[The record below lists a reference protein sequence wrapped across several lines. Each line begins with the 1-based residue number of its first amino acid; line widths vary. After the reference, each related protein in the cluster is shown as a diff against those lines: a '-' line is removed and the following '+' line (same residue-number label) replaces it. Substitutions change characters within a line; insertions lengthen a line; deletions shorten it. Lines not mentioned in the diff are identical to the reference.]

1 MSANAYVAKAVAE
14 KENIVPIW
22 NSEVAE
28 IKGENTVE
36 SLRLK
41 DGRMLEVSGVF
52 EAVGMSP
59 QSELLEAVVNRD
71 ENGFL
76 VAGEDCKTS
85 ADGIFAAGDIRA
97 KALRQVVT
105 AVADGANAAT
115 SAEKYVKMSR
125 GE

>member
-41 DGRMLEVSGVF
+41 DGRMLEVSGIF